1 MLLELAVIF
10 GLVLANGVFA
20 GAEIAIVGVDRARLR
35 QLVSEGGRRA
45 QIVEALRKQPERF
58 FATVQVVITVVG
70 ATAGA
75 FGGATFARDLAPLLA
90 PSLGEY
96 ADEVAVVVVVG
107 IVSYLSLVVG
117 ELVPKSL
124 ALRHAETY
132 ALFIAPVLRSL
143 ASVARPLVWLLTVS
157 SNGVLRLFGDRTTF
171 AETRL
176 APNELRELVDEA
188 ADTGTLDP
196 RAGEI
201 ASRAI
206 DFAALTAEQ
215 VMIPRTRVVALRRDA
230 GVEEIRRIVLEYA
243 HSRLPVYEGDLDNI
257 VGYVLYKDL
266 LPLAWAGR
274 LLVLEDIIRP
284 ADMAVEITPAIELL
298 QRMRERRAHMVVVLD
313 ERGGTAGII
322 TLDDLVDE
330 LVGEVIGEMQGTAS
344 PSVRPKP
351 DGSALA
357 RGDTPI
363 REVNRVLDLG
373 LPEGD
378 GWSTLGGLCM
388 FLADGIPRQGDMLR
402 LEDGTEL
409 HIEGASER
417 AVELVRLIPSTSSEK
432 SDAGAS

>member
-1 MLLELAVIF
+1 MLLEFAVIF

-35 QLVSEGGRRA
+35 QLVSEGARRA
-45 QIVEALRKQPERF
+45 QALETLRKQPERF
-58 FATVQVVITVVG
+58 FATVQIVITVVG

-90 PSLGEY
+90 PWLGEY
-96 ADEVAVVVVVG
+96 SDEIAVVAVVG

-132 ALFIAPVLRSL
+132 ALFIAPVLLSL

-157 SNGVLRLFGDRTTF
+157 SNSVLRLFGDRTTF

-188 ADTGTLDP
+188 ADMGSLDP

-206 DFAALTAEQ
+206 DFASLTAEQ
-215 VMIPRTRVVALRRDA
+215 VMIPRTRVVALRREASID
-230 GVEEIRRIVLEYA
+230 EIRRVVLEHA

-266 LPLAWAGR
+266 LPLAWEGR
-274 LLVLEDIIRP
+274 LLVLEDVIRP
-284 ADMAVEITPAIELL
+284 ADMAVENTLAIELL
-298 QRMRERRAHMVVVLD
+298 QRMRERRAHMVVVLG
-313 ERGGTAGII
+313 EQGGTAGIV
-322 TLDDLVDE
+322 TLDDLIDE
-330 LVGEVIGEMQGTAS
+330 LVGEVIGERQGAVS
-344 PSVRPKP
+344 PSVRPRP
-351 DGSALA
+351 DGGALA

-378 GWSTLGGLCM
+378 GWSTVGGLCM
-388 FLADGIPRQGDMLR
+388 FLADGIPRRGDMLR

-409 HIEGASER
+409 HIEAASER
-417 AVELVRLIPSTSSEK
+417 AVDLVRLIPPPSSAKTGTTS
-432 SDAGAS
+432 